1 MIAGNIDGADKVH
14 PTQMTNMVKFA
25 VSVIQAFLLMFAS
38 LILASTAAAEGSDK
52 ANRELPIVRM
62 ETSEGVIELMLRP
75 DVAPETV
82 KNFITYAES
91 GFYDGTVFHRVI
103 PGFMIQAGGFDQ
115 NLSRK
120 DTRQPIR
127 NEGTATLKNL
137 RGTIAMA
144 RTGQPH
150 SATSQF
156 FINVVDNGYLNT
168 TDSPR
173 KWGYAVFGKVTE
185 GMGVVDAIAGKQTG
199 YSGGMADVPREPI
212 VVERISVL
220 TSTQKDGQT
229 GN

>member
-1 MIAGNIDGADKVH
+1 MH
-14 PTQMTNMVKFA
+14 PTQTTNSVKPT
-25 VSVIQAFLLMFAS
+25 VSVIQVFLL
-38 LILASTAAAEGSDK
+38 LLASMILPAMAAAEETTS
-52 ANRELPIVRM
+52 ANEELPLVRI

-82 KNFITYAES
+82 RNFIKYAES
-91 GFYDGTVFHRVI
+91 GFYNGTIFHRVI
-103 PGFMIQAGGFDQ
+103 PGFMIQGGGFDK

-120 DTRQPIR
+120 DTGQSIQ
-127 NEGTATLKNL
+127 NEGSPTLKNL

-168 TDSPR
+168 TDNPR

-185 GMGVVDAIAGKQTG
+185 GLGVVDAIAGARTG
-199 YSGGMADVPREPI
+199 YSGGMADVPRDPI
-212 VVERISVL
+212 VIERVSVIRGA
-220 TSTQKDGQT
+220 QQDDQT
-229 GN
+229 GDR